1 MDNLIFEEIYKTD
14 IHSKKRMVTRKVKDN
29 KRDEKTMWAPG
40 LTPGR
45 IEALSDGVFAI
56 AMTLLVIE
64 LSVPHFLGSGD
75 PGHPTSLW
83 EMRGEFYNYAIGF
96 LSLGIYWTLHHY
108 IFYFIKRSD
117 GVLTWL
123 NITYL
128 ACISLVPFWT
138 EVLNLNEGIF
148 HVILSYGS
156 YMIFT
161 FFVLLAILEYASRGY
176 RLIDRD
182 IDERSISVLK
192 KVILIGTFIVAIGVV
207 FSYFTPYAGY
217 LLLVAGSFFVITTAY
232 GRHRSNQKKQK
243 EKKIRKTSNN

>member
-1 MDNLIFEEIYKTD
+1 MNGNNRDD
-14 IHSKKRMVTRKVKDN
+14 KV
-29 KRDEKTMWAPG
+29 MWAPG
-40 LTPGR
+40 LSPSR

-96 LSLGIYWTLHHY
+96 LSLGVYWILHHY
-108 IFYFIKRSD
+108 IFYLIKRSD

-123 NITYL
+123 NITFL
-128 ACISLVPFWT
+128 ACASLVPFWT

-148 HVILSYGS
+148 HVILSYGM

-161 FFVLLAILEYASRGY
+161 FFVLLVILEYATRDY
-176 RLIDRD
+176 RLVDRNIDKRT
-182 IDERSISVLK
+182 ISVLK
-192 KVILIGTFIVAIGVV
+192 KVILIGSFIVTIGVV

-217 LLLVAGSFFVITTAY
+217 LLLVAGSFFVIATAY
-232 GRHRSNQKKQK
+232 ARHKPQSKKK
-243 EKKIRKTSNN
+243 VKNDRKS

>member
-1 MDNLIFEEIYKTD
+1 ME
-14 IHSKKRMVTRKVKDN
+14 TRKVTGNKKD
-29 KRDEKTMWAPG
+29 DKTMWAPG
-40 LTPGR
+40 LSSGR

-83 EMRGEFYNYAIGF
+83 EMRGEFYNYSIGF

-123 NITYL
+123 SITYL
-128 ACISLVPFWT
+128 ACASLVPFWT

-148 HVILSYGS
+148 RVILSYGL

-161 FFVLLAILEYASRGY
+161 FFVLLVILEYSTRGY
-176 RLIDRD
+176 RLVDRD
-182 IDERSISVLK
+182 IDERTISVLK
-192 KVILIGTFIVAIGVV
+192 KVILIGSSIVAIGVV

-217 LLLVAGSFFVITTAY
+217 LLFVAGSFFVITTAY
-232 GRHRSNQKKQK
+232 GRHRPQSK
-243 EKKIRKTSNN
+243 KKIKKDRKS

>member
-1 MDNLIFEEIYKTD
+1 
-14 IHSKKRMVTRKVKDN
+14 MVTREVAGKE
-29 KRDEKTMWAPG
+29 RDDKTMWAPG
-40 LTPGR
+40 LSPGR

-123 NITYL
+123 SITYL
-128 ACISLVPFWT
+128 ASASLVPFWT
-138 EVLNLNEGIF
+138 EVLNSNEGIF
-148 HVILSYGS
+148 RVILSYGS

-161 FFVLLAILEYASRGY
+161 FFVLLVILEYATRGY
-176 RLIDRD
+176 RLVDRD
-182 IDERSISVLK
+182 IDTRTISILK
-192 KVILIGTFIVAIGVV
+192 KVILIGSSIVAIGVV

-217 LLLVAGSFFVITTAY
+217 LLFVAGSFFVITTAY
-232 GRHRSNQKKQK
+232 GRHKPQSK
-243 EKKIRKTSNN
+243 KKIKKR

>member
-1 MDNLIFEEIYKTD
+1 M
-14 IHSKKRMVTRKVKDN
+14 RN
-29 KRDEKTMWAPG
+29 KRNEKTMWAPG
-40 LTPGR
+40 LSPGR

-75 PGHPTSLW
+75 PTHPTSLW

-96 LSLGIYWTLHHY
+96 LSLGIYWVLHHY

-123 NITYL
+123 NITFL
-128 ACISLVPFWT
+128 AFASLVPFWT
-138 EVLNLNEGIF
+138 EVLNINEGIF
-148 HVILSYGS
+148 HVILSYGV

-161 FFVLLAILEYASRGY
+161 FFILLLILEYATRGQ
-176 RLIDRD
+176 RLVDRD
-182 IDERSISVLK
+182 IDKLTISVLK
-192 KVILIGTFIVAIGVV
+192 KVILIGSFIVTIGVV

-217 LLLVAGSFFVITTAY
+217 LFFVAGSFFVITTAY
-232 GRHRSNQKKQK
+232 GRHKPQSKNKTKKD
-243 EKKIRKTSNN
+243 RKS

>member
-1 MDNLIFEEIYKTD
+1 ME
-14 IHSKKRMVTRKVKDN
+14 TRKVTGNKKD
-29 KRDEKTMWAPG
+29 DKTMWAPG
-40 LTPGR
+40 LSPGR

-75 PGHPTSLW
+75 PVHPTNLW

-128 ACISLVPFWT
+128 ACTSLVPFWT
-138 EVLNLNEGIF
+138 EVLNSNEGIF
-148 HVILSYGS
+148 RVILSYGI

-161 FFVLLAILEYASRGY
+161 FFVLLVILEYATRDY

-182 IDERSISVLK
+182 IDTRTISILK
-192 KVILIGTFIVAIGVV
+192 KVILIGSSIVAIGVL
-207 FSYFTPYAGY
+207 FSHFTPYAGY

-232 GRHRSNQKKQK
+232 GRHRPQSKKK
-243 EKKIRKTSNN
+243 AKKDRKS